1 MVSSSKSSNS
11 TSSTN
16 QTFDERVIADQG
28 AQVFRNA
35 GDVFQETLDGGA
47 IEEMGEVAI
56 EAFRSAGDLGYLA
69 ADISS
74 ESLAL
79 AGTSLARTNSAFET
93 FADKTRTDQAQFF
106 DQLITYGIP
115 ALALSFIAW
124 RYFR

>member
-16 QTFDERVIADQG
+16 QTYDERVIADQG

-35 GDVFQETLDGGA
+35 GDVYQETLDGGA

-56 EAFRSAGDLGYLA
+56 EAFRSAGDLGSLA
-69 ADISS
+69 GDISRDS
-74 ESLAL
+74 IAL
-79 AGTSLARTNSAFET
+79 AGSSLARTNEAFET